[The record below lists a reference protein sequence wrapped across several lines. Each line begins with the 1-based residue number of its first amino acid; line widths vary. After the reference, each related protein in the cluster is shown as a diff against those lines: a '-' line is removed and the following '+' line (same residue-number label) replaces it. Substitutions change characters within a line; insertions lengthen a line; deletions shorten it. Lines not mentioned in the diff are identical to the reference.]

1 MGYLPAI
8 VGVVGSGKW
17 QGMGYLWEVGGGV
30 IGGCMFAI
38 RGGCR
43 CGGAPVV
50 VVVAEWLVLQSITMI
65 MMVNKHGMVVNGVL
79 GESYDSYLSL
89 AKVY

>member
-30 IGGCMFAI
+30 MGGGLFAI
-38 RGGCR
+38 RGGCGG
-43 CGGAPVV
+43 GGAPGVGV
-50 VVVAEWLVLQSITMI
+50 GAGGWVLQSITMI

>member
-1 MGYLPAI
+1 MAGNGISMGGG
-8 VGVVGSGKW
+8 GV
-17 QGMGYLWEVGGGV
+17 GV

>member
-1 MGYLPAI
+1 MLLDRGNGREWDIY
-8 VGVVGSGKW
+8 GRW
-17 QGMGYLWEVGGGV
+17 GGGV
-30 IGGCMFAI
+30 IGGGMFAI